1 LISSAEL
8 VPIGYQ
14 RVIGQ
19 KKEGLPIDFDGF
31 FMVLFR

>member
-14 RVIGQ
+14 RVLGH
-19 KKEGLPIDFDGF
+19 KKEGLPIDFAGF
-31 FMVLFR
+31 FMVYFR